1 MLKQLRIIMAFIFSI
16 ATISILS
23 AAVESDKGSM
33 NQGHITQNE
42 ASTVKKAFSALTIAD
57 YEKQTGKKLGF
68 FERIKFKLAQKYAK
82 KLEKSDGSGKKTLSL
97 LALILG
103 GGSLLCL
110 FILPLFGILMALA
123 GLILGIVGLKKES
136 SKTMAILGIVFGGL
150 TLLLTIF
157 FIILV
162 ASFSFV

>member
-1 MLKQLRIIMAFIFSI
+1 MLKQLRLIMAFIFSI

-82 KLEKSDGSGKKTLSL
+82 KLEKSDGFGKKTLSL

-110 FILPLFGILMALA
+110 FILPLFGMLMALA

-150 TLLLTIF
+150 TLLLAIF